1 MRKLGPLAGLLLV
14 FLLFSLWAGPP
25 FYSRYNQVTM
35 LTQSVIVAA
44 GALGMTW
51 IIIAGG
57 IDLSAG
63 SVIALVTV
71 VIARLLEAGV
81 TPAVAALAGVAMGG
95 LCGACNGLLVTRLG
109 LVPSVMMNGTLLI

>member
-44 GALGMTW
+44 GALGMNPGC
-51 IIIAGG
+51 A
-57 IDLSAG
+57 
-63 SVIALVTV
+63 VIRCPA
-71 VIARLLEAGV
+71 ADHMLL
-81 TPAVAALAGVAMGG
+81 T
-95 LCGACNGLLVTRLG
+95 
-109 LVPSVMMNGTLLI
+109 